1 MKQKGE
7 LKMAD
12 FLNEFI
18 KPELLVLVPVLY
30 LIGIWLKKSV
40 VKDKFIPLILGAV
53 GIALSAVWVL
63 ATSQINTWQNVL
75 LAFFTAVTQGI
86 LTAGT
91 SVYCNQLIKQA
102 KKSE

>member
-1 MKQKGE
+1 M
-7 LKMAD
+7 MAD
-12 FLNEFI
+12 FLKEFI

-30 LIGIWLKKSV
+30 LVGAWLKKSV
-40 VKDKFIPLILGAV
+40 VRDKFIPLILGGL
-53 GIALSAVWVL
+53 GILLCAIWIA
-63 ATSQINTWQNVL
+63 ATSQITTWQDVL

-102 KKSE
+102 AKTE

>member
-1 MKQKGE
+1 
-7 LKMAD
+7 MAD
-12 FLNEFI
+12 FLKEFI

-30 LIGIWLKKSV
+30 LVGAWLKKSV
-40 VKDKFIPLILGAV
+40 VRDKFIPLILGGL
-53 GIALSAVWVL
+53 GILLCAIWIA
-63 ATSQINTWQNVL
+63 ATSQITTWQDVL

-102 KKSE
+102 AKTE